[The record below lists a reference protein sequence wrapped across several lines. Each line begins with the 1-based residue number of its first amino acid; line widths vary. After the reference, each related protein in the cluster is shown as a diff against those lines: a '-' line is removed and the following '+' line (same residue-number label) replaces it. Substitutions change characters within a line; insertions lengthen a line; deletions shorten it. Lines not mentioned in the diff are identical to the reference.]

1 VEREMKYN
9 VELEFWRYMDDIE
22 ADSEE
27 EAIKNALIRL
37 TNDPNDYFTAE
48 DEIANRIL
56 DNFNDYSNATVVE
69 E

>member
-1 VEREMKYN
+1 MKYN
-9 VELEFWRYMDDIE
+9 VELEFWRHDEVE

-27 EAIKNALIRL
+27 EAIMKALIKA

-56 DNFNDYSNATVVE
+56 DNFNNYSNATE
-69 E
+69 EEE

>member
-1 VEREMKYN
+1 MKYN

-56 DNFNDYSNATVVE
+56 DNFNDYSNATEVE

>member
-1 VEREMKYN
+1 MKYN

>member
-1 VEREMKYN
+1 MKYN

-56 DNFNDYSNATVVE
+56 DNFNNYSNATE
-69 E
+69 EEE